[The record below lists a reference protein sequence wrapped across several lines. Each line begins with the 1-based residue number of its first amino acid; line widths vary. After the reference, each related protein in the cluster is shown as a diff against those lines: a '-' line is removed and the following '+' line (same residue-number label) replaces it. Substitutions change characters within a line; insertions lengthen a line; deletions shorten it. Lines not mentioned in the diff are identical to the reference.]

1 MRDNNRMRSQ
11 RFALSLDAG
20 QVTAVVLG
28 ALVLLGGAFLLGMS
42 AGRQATAARA
52 TTVATSAVLEHLDE
66 PLPMRDEAPPEL
78 KATQALT
85 DARPVEKAV
94 PVVAV
99 KAPTATAK
107 SAPLPSPLPASRGEG
122 ARTATAT
129 ATPTSTSTPTPT
141 PTSTSTSTATA
152 TSTAKS
158 SRPKGGYTIQVASSS
173 TRGDAERIVR
183 KLSERNPRIVV
194 AEVPGKGRRY
204 RVQVGSY
211 PSQEAAKRQLPQLAR
226 AGIHGVVTASR

>member
-107 SAPLPSPLPASRGEG
+107 S
-122 ARTATAT
+122 
-129 ATPTSTSTPTPT
+129 
-141 PTSTSTSTATA
+141 
-152 TSTAKS
+152 

>member
-129 ATPTSTSTPTPT
+129 ATPTSTST
-141 PTSTSTSTATA
+141 STATA